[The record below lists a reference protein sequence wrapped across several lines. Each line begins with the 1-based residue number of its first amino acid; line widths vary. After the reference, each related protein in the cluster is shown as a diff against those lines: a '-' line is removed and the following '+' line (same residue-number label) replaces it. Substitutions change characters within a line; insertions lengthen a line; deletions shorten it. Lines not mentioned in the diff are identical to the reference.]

1 MNQDLY
7 DVTTVIHA
15 HLILS
20 DSTTTDVA
28 IELGYRTSDPFAIHA
43 EFACEDSTTMW
54 LLARDLFDQGLVAD
68 RDAAAGEGD
77 VHIWRDEDPGYV
89 LLSLTG
95 TLGTALLAAPAEPLE
110 RFLAE
115 THLRVPVGTESTRC
129 DAALD
134 AFVASILTT

>member
-1 MNQDLY
+1 MNQDTY

-28 IELGYRTSDPFAIHA
+28 IELGYRASDPFAIHA
-43 EFACEDSTTMW
+43 EFVCGDSTTTW
-54 LLARDLFDQGLVAD
+54 LLARDLFDQGLVSD
-68 RDAAAGEGD
+68 QDSAAGDGD
-77 VHIWRDEDPGYV
+77 VHIWRDEDLDYL

-95 TLGTALLAAPAEPLE
+95 ALGTALLAAPAEPLE
-110 RFLAE
+110 RFMDE
-115 THLRVPVGTESTRC
+115 THVRVPVGMESDRF
-129 DAALD
+129 DSALD